1 MREKDLIQLGFER
14 QEVSA
19 EDVGTDNDFYYY
31 TLDIEDLCLISNA
44 SDEEKWKV
52 YMFDHNCFE
61 FTDLLELVKFIK
73 ILRSSVKTKDN

>member
-1 MREKDLIQLGFER
+1 MQEKNLIQLCFER
-14 QEVSA
+14 QYVSA

-52 YMFDHNCFE
+52 YIFDYNGFE
-61 FTDLLELVKFIK
+61 FTDLLQLVKFIK
-73 ILRSSVKTKDN
+73 ALQAAVKKK

>member
-1 MREKDLIQLGFER
+1 MREKDLTDLGFER
-14 QEVSA
+14 QDVIAEV
-19 EDVGTDNDFYYY
+19 VGTDKDFYYY

-52 YMFDHNCFE
+52 YMFDYNCFE

-73 ILRSSVKTKDN
+73 ILKSAVKLK